1 MRKIFWSLAALM
13 LMAAPV
19 MISCSKDLDEEQ
31 TKGNIVTL
39 TIAPPTNKAETRATV
54 DGSTLKITGWELND
68 EVILYNAY
76 ISPGGEMSPAGYVS
90 SISGDGVTFK
100 CINAANGTFSGT
112 LPEGKTL
119 ADYSLAVF
127 GATATTKDY
136 KIHLIPTTKC
146 SSALKDVVMM
156 AALKSGDSYT
166 MQVVNSV
173 MKLDN
178 ISGSTMD
185 VSWSGKT
192 GGGQGPWFF
201 TPEIRYE
208 AKWMGVDVYNG
219 GWANSYFTLPSGVCY
234 INMCLQGHPSDS
246 WGIAKENGT
255 QVIERKGVGSGRSYG
270 GAIGKLFNAGTI
282 N

>member
-19 MISCSKDLDEEQ
+19 MTSCSKDLDEEQ

-54 DGSTLKITGWELND
+54 DGSTLKITGWEVND
-68 EVILYNAY
+68 EVILYSAS
-76 ISPGGEMSPAGYVS
+76 ISYYS

-119 ADYSLAVF
+119 ADYNLAVF
-127 GATATTKDY
+127 GATATNKDNQ
-136 KIHLIPTTKC
+136 IHLIPTTKC

-156 AALKSGDSYT
+156 AAKKSGDSYS
-166 MQVVNSV
+166 MQVINCV
-173 MKLDN
+173 MKLN
-178 ISGSTMD
+178 NNTGSAME
-185 VSWSGKT
+185 VSWCGYTGAGSGYY
-192 GGGQGPWFF
+192 FF
-201 TPEIRYE
+201 TPQIRIEDGNWY
-208 AKWMGVDVYNG
+208 GVDVYNG
-219 GWANSYFTLPSGVCY
+219 GWDNSHFTLPSGVCF
-234 INMCLQGHPSDS
+234 INMGLQGHPEDR
-246 WGIAKENGT
+246 WGIAKESGMT
-255 QVIERKGVGSGRSYG
+255 TSDGKKVGDRSYG
-270 GAIGKLFNAGTI
+270 GAIGKILNGGTI